1 MPTGPDQERRQPAQD
16 TPPKPLIAIKT
27 GHETLDRRIG
37 GFSRL
42 IERIKAWPSVA
53 HLLRAAER
61 FNDRLGSQFG
71 AAITYFS
78 FLSLIPILMVFMISR
93 ICWRCCSVRFNPAN
107 GPPLPSPL

>member
-78 FLSLIPILMVFMISR
+78 FLSLIPILMVSFAAVS
-93 ICWRCCSVRFNPAN
+93 
-107 GPPLPSPL
+107 

>member
-1 MPTGPDQERRQPAQD
+1 MPTGPDQERREPAQD

-27 GHETLDRRIG
+27 GHETLDRRIS

-61 FNDRLGSQFG
+61 LTIGW
-71 AAITYFS
+71 AAS
-78 FLSLIPILMVFMISR
+78 SAP
-93 ICWRCCSVRFNPAN
+93 
-107 GPPLPSPL
+107 PSPTFHSSR